1 MTPDRKLPEE
11 LLSAYLDGECTAE
24 ERAEVERALESD
36 ASARTLLE
44 NLRHLHGL
52 LREADADPPGFR
64 PMDLGALG
72 LGADAPAPAAAS
84 SALPTPAAGTPTAAM
99 LQIDRETL
107 TGLLA
112 DRDRLH
118 HRSLRTIAW
127 TAAISGIAG
136 MAVALLIG
144 GFFFWSATDGRQQ
157 RHRTRPVDG
166 NPPQLAQTPQAG
178 TQPGPTVTQV
188 GVKTPMIEPVPELE
202 ALTMASNSCI
212 IENINS
218 SDDINTAV
226 FQIPD
231 ADGEMITVIWL
242 TGVDAGST
250 I

>member
-1 MTPDRKLPEE
+1 MTRERKLPEE
-11 LLSAYLDGECTAE
+11 LLSAYLDDECTIE
-24 ERAEVERALESD
+24 ERAEVERAIETD
-36 ASARTLLE
+36 ADARTLLE
-44 NLRHLHGL
+44 NLRHLRGFF
-52 LREADADPPGFR
+52 REVDLDPPGFR
-64 PMDLGALG
+64 PVDLGALG
-72 LGADAPAPAAAS
+72 VGAPNLEPAPAASSTPAPAAA
-84 SALPTPAAGTPTAAM
+84 GTPTSAM

-136 MAVALLIG
+136 MAVALLVG
-144 GFFFWSATDGRQQ
+144 GLFFWSAGR
-157 RHRTRPVDG
+157 R
-166 NPPQLAQTPQAG
+166 AQPEPG
-178 TQPGPTVTQV
+178 VVPTQPQVVNNPSVGPSTGPSVTPV
-188 GVKTPMIEPVPELE
+188 GVKTPMLEPVPELE

-212 IENINS
+212 IENLNS

-242 TGVDAGST
+242 TGIDAGST

>member
-1 MTPDRKLPEE
+1 MTRDRKLHEE
-11 LLSAYLDGECTAE
+11 LLSAYLDDECTAK
-24 ERAEVERALESD
+24 ERAEVERALETD
-36 ASARTLLE
+36 ADARTLLE
-44 NLRHLHGL
+44 NLRHLRGF
-52 LREADADPPGFR
+52 LREVDVDPPGFR
-64 PMDLGALG
+64 PVDLGALG
-72 LGADAPAPAAAS
+72 LGA
-84 SALPTPAAGTPTAAM
+84 AAGTPTSAM

-136 MAVALLIG
+136 MAVALLVG
-144 GFFFWSATDGRQQ
+144 GLFFWSAGRRAQPEPGVVPTQ
-157 RHRTRPVDG
+157 PQVAN
-166 NPPQLAQTPQAG
+166 NPPVGPAT
-178 TQPGPTVTQV
+178 GPTVTPV

-242 TGVDAGST
+242 TGIDAGST

>member
-1 MTPDRKLPEE
+1 MTRDRNLPEE

-24 ERAEVERALESD
+24 ERAEVERALETD
-36 ASARTLLE
+36 ADARTLLE
-44 NLRHLHGL
+44 NLRHLGGL
-52 LREADADPPGFR
+52 LREVDADPPGFR
-64 PMDLGALG
+64 PVDLDALG
-72 LGADAPAPAAAS
+72 LGAPDAAPAPAAAS
-84 SALPTPAAGTPTAAM
+84 TPAPAAAGTPTSAM

-118 HRSLRTIAW
+118 HRSMRTIAW

-136 MAVALLIG
+136 MAVALLVG
-144 GFFFWSATDGRQQ
+144 GLFFWSAGRRGQPEPGAVQ
-157 RHRTRPVDG
+157 
-166 NPPQLAQTPQAG
+166 NPPQMAVNNPPVGPST
-178 TQPGPTVTQV
+178 GPTVTQV
-188 GVKTPMIEPVPELE
+188 GVKTPMIEPAPEIE

-231 ADGEMITVIWL
+231 ADGDMITVIWL
-242 TGVDAGST
+242 TGLDAEDT

>member
-1 MTPDRKLPEE
+1 MKREQTMPEE
-11 LLSAYLDGECTAE
+11 LVSAYLDNECTPE
-24 ERAEVERALESD
+24 ERAEVERALETD
-36 ASARTLLE
+36 PRVRALFE
-44 NLRHLHGL
+44 NLRELRGL
-52 LREADADPPGFR
+52 LRESGAEPPGFR
-64 PMDLGALG
+64 PVDLGAIG
-72 LGADAPAPAAAS
+72 FGAPQAAAPE
-84 SALPTPAAGTPTAAM
+84 SAVHAATGTPTGAM

-107 TGLLA
+107 QSLLA

-118 HRSLRTIAW
+118 HRSMRTIAW

-136 MAVALLIG
+136 MAVALIVG
-144 GFFFWSATDGRQQ
+144 GFFFWSASNRQQ
-157 RHRTRPVDG
+157 PPRVKVVTPPQVVQ
-166 NPPQLAQTPQAG
+166 NPPVTGPQDPHVA
-178 TQPGPTVTQV
+178 PV
-188 GVKTPMIEPVPELE
+188 GVKTPMIEPVPEIE

-242 TGVDAGST
+242 TGLDAGGT